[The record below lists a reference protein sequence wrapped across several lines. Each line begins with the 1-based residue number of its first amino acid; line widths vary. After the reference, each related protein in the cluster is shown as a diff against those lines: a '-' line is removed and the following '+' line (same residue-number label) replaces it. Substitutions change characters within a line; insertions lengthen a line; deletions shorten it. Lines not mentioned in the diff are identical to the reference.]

1 MTTAQVWKN
10 ILLDIQGKVSA
21 FAYESWIEGL
31 KPVCIYEDNVVLM
44 CESVGRK
51 KVIEE
56 KYIDL
61 ITESCKTVL
70 PSNTGVLII
79 LEDEEEKYKKYAEE
93 KIVGV
98 NKENIIIED
107 VNNSNFSSRC
117 TFDNFVIGKS
127 NEFAAAASKAVAQ
140 NPGTKYNP
148 LFIYG
153 GVGLGK
159 THLLNAIGNHIKK
172 TKPKLKCMYISCE
185 KFTNELIEALRGNK
199 HTDEMKEFRKKY
211 RSVDVLMIDDIQF
224 ISKTVS
230 TQEELFHTFNDLY
243 NQDKQIIICS
253 DRPPHEIATLEERLR
268 TRFQGGVVADISE
281 PDLETRI
288 AILKS
293 EAQAEKQNINDEIL
307 KMVADRV
314 RSNIREMKGVLTK
327 IICYAQL
334 ICKNVNDSEV
344 VHSALKEY
352 NEDKTEIVTID
363 KIVDCVCKYY
373 QNVTK
378 KDLIGKKKT
387 KEIVEPRQMCVYLVT
402 EMISMPLLSIGDY
415 FGGRDHTTIM
425 YTRDKMADLVANNPK
440 YAIMAKDIK
449 DMIYGK

>member
-10 ILLDIQGKVSA
+10 ILIEIQGKVTA
-21 FAYESWIEGL
+21 FAYESWIEGIV
-31 KPVCIYEDNVVLM
+31 PICIHEDSIVLL
-44 CESVGRK
+44 CESSAKK

-56 KYIDL
+56 RYSEVISD
-61 ITESCKTVL
+61 SCKKVM
-70 PSNTGVLII
+70 PNNVGVLFI
-79 LEDEEEKYKKYAEE
+79 LEDEKEKYEKYADE
-93 KIVGV
+93 KVVEI
-98 NKENIIIED
+98 NQENIVIEE
-107 VNNSNFSSRC
+107 NSSNFLPKC
-117 TFDNFVIGKS
+117 TFDNFIVGKS

-140 NPGTKYNP
+140 NPGIKYNP

-159 THLLNAIGNHIKK
+159 THLLNAIGNHIRK
-172 TKPKLKCMYISCE
+172 TNPKLKCMYISCE
-185 KFTNELIEALRGNK
+185 RFTNELIEALRGNK
-199 HTDEMKEFRKKY
+199 HTDEMKEFRKRY

-243 NQDKQIIICS
+243 NSQKQIIICS
-253 DRPPHEIATLEERLR
+253 DRPPQEISPLEERLR
-268 TRFQGGVVADISE
+268 TRFQAGVVADISE

-293 EAQAEKQNINDEIL
+293 EAFAEKQNINDDIL
-307 KMVADRV
+307 KLVADRV
-314 RSNIREMKGVLTK
+314 TTNIREMKGVLTK
-327 IICYAQL
+327 IICFAQL
-334 ICKNVNDSEV
+334 IGKNVNDNEV
-344 VHSALKEY
+344 VNSALKDY
-352 NEDKTEIVTID
+352 NEDKTEMITID
-363 KIVDCVCKYY
+363 KIVECVCKYY

-378 KDLIGKKKT
+378 KDIIGKKKT

-402 EMISMPLLSIGDY
+402 ELLTMPLLSIGQY

-425 YTRDKMADLVANNPK
+425 YTRDKMAELVAINPK
-440 YAIMAKDIK
+440 YAMQAKDIK

>member
-10 ILLDIQGKVSA
+10 ILIEIQARVTA
-21 FAYESWIEGL
+21 FAYDSWIVDLE
-31 KPVCIYEDNVVLM
+31 PVCIHEDNIVLLCQNPAKKRVV
-44 CESVGRK
+44 EDRYTD
-51 KVIEE
+51 VIF
-56 KYIDL
+56 
-61 ITESCKTVL
+61 ESCKKVM
-70 PSNTGVLII
+70 PNNVGVLFI
-79 LEDEEEKYKKYAEE
+79 LEDEKEKYEKYAEE
-93 KIVGV
+93 KVTEI
-98 NKENIIIED
+98 NPENIVNED
-107 VNNSNFSSRC
+107 INNNFSPKC
-117 TFDNFVIGKS
+117 TFDNFVVGKS
-127 NEFAAAASKAVAQ
+127 NQFAAAASKAVAQ
-140 NPGTKYNP
+140 NPGKKYNP

-159 THLLNAIGNHIKK
+159 THLLNAIGNHIRK
-172 TKPKLKCMYISCE
+172 TNPKLKCMYISCE
-185 KFTNELIEALRGNK
+185 RFTNELIEALRGNK

-243 NQDKQIIICS
+243 YQDKQIIICS
-253 DRPPHEIATLEERLR
+253 DRPPQEISPLEERLR

-293 EAQAEKQNINDEIL
+293 EASAEKQDINDEIL
-307 KMVADRV
+307 KLIADRV
-314 RSNIREMKGVLTK
+314 TTNIREMKGVLTK

-334 ICKNVNDSEV
+334 ICKNVNDREV
-344 VHSALKEY
+344 VNSALKDY
-352 NEDKTEIVTID
+352 NEDKTEIISID

-402 EMISMPLLSIGDY
+402 ELLSMPLLSIGQY

-425 YTRDKMADLVANNPK
+425 YTRDKMADLVANNQK
-440 YAIMAKDIK
+440 YATQAKDIK